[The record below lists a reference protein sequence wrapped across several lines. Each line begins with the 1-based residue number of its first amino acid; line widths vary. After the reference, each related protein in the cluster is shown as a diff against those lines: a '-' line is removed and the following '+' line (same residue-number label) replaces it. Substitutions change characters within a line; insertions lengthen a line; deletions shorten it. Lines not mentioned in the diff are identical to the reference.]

1 MVTSRISTALPRKL
15 NRSSKLVRL
24 SHQKFQKWPGPL
36 PNDPL
41 SPCSWF
47 SEWSKNT
54 TFNTVVGYFGEKLKL
69 ILKVHVCNITSYNEK
84 RRNFGIIYYAT
95 RKLSS
100 TSFSGPSPTHRL
112 SLENNTH
119 KPFKKIWQF

>member
-1 MVTSRISTALPRKL
+1 MVSSRVSTALPRKL
-15 NRSSKLVRL
+15 NRNPKLRRL
-24 SHQKFQKWPGPL
+24 SYQKFQKWPAPL

-54 TFNTVVGYFGEKLKL
+54 TFNTVVGYFGQKLKL
-69 ILKVHVCNITSYNEK
+69 ILKVHVCKITSYNEK
-84 RRNFGIIYYAT
+84 RRNFGIIYYAI

-100 TSFSGPSPTHRL
+100 TSFSGNPPPLPGKQHTQTL
-112 SLENNTH
+112 QKNLAILN
-119 KPFKKIWQF
+119 

>member
-1 MVTSRISTALPRKL
+1 MVTSRVSTALPRKL

-24 SHQKFQKWPGPL
+24 SHQKFQKWPAPL

-84 RRNFGIIYYAT
+84 RRNFGIIYYAI

-112 SLENNTH
+112 SLANNTH